1 MALTAGARLGPYEV
15 VSPVGAGGMGEV
27 YRARDTRLERTVAIK
42 VLSAALTASAEV
54 KMRFER
60 EARTISSL
68 NHPNICAL
76 YDVGSENGTDFLV
89 MEFIEGETLADVLK
103 RGPLDIGRALEIALQ
118 IADALEKAHRSGI
131 VHRDLKPGNIML
143 TKSGA
148 KLMDFG
154 LAKPVGAMATAASGV
169 TASPLFSAAVT
180 RSSPAS
186 PLTSVGSIVGTVQY
200 MSPEQVEGRESD
212 ARADIFAFGLVLYEM
227 VGGRRAF
234 DGKTQASVVASILA
248 LDPPPLS
255 SVRPTTPAP
264 LDKIVRICLAKDPD
278 ERFQTAHDLKLQL
291 EALAEMDLARA
302 QVTAAPKRERIAW
315 LLTGVFLLAAVSAG
329 AWAWKT
335 SNAPRPIVRGSLLP
349 PTGGVYSTFN
359 LAQVSPDGRY
369 VVYGASVNG
378 VAQLWLQALDS
389 EVPQPMSGTEGAAY
403 PFWSADSRSVGFFAG
418 NRLKRAEVGGG
429 PAQTICDVV
438 DGRGGSWS
446 ANGTIIF
453 GARLTPIMKVSAAG
467 GQAAA
472 VTELDRSKSQGTH
485 RWPYFLPDGKTFLFM
500 TGVTGNDN
508 PRNEIYIG
516 SLDSKESHK
525 LIAASSNVVYANG
538 YILYRRETSLMA
550 QPFDPKA
557 NTVTGDAVPIVEQI
571 RFDPGTSVGNFS
583 ASTNG
588 VLVFQHGLG
597 SSGAQQLNW
606 LDLTGKRL
614 GSALE
619 PNTAY
624 SFRLSP
630 DNKFAAVSVV
640 DSGGNVDI
648 WIYDLVRSV
657 KSRLTFDPGREY
669 EPAWSPDGKKVYY
682 SSEREQGRGQ
692 LWAKNADG
700 SGQEERLLQSQDY
713 DIPDHVTPDGK
724 ELVFTRRAVG
734 STNADIMRLPLT
746 GERKPH
752 VYLQTTFNEYS
763 GNVSPNQHWL
773 AYTSDESGR
782 FEIYVST
789 FPTAG
794 GKWQISSGGGREP
807 VWDYTGKRLFY
818 YSPDNDLMM
827 VEIAATASSIQPG
840 VPKKLL
846 ASSPAPG
853 RKTFDVGKNG
863 NILVNGFAGDK
874 TASQPLSFTVN
885 WPATV
890 RK

>member
-42 VLSAALTASAEV
+42 VLSAALSASVEV

-89 MEFIEGETLADVLK
+89 MEFIEGETLAEVLK
-103 RGPLDIGRALEIALQ
+103 RGPLAIDRALEIALQ

-154 LAKPVGAMATAASGV
+154 LAKPVGAMASAVSGV
-169 TASPLFSAAVT
+169 TPSPLFSAALT

-264 LDKIVRICLAKDPD
+264 LDKIVRICLAKDPE

-291 EALAEMDLARA
+291 EALAEMDLSRT
-302 QVTAAPKRERIAW
+302 QAATTPKRERIAW
-315 LLTGVFLLAAVSAG
+315 ALAGVFLLASVAAG
-329 AWAWKT
+329 VWAWRAA
-335 SNAPRPIVRGSLLP
+335 NAPRPVIRGSLLP
-349 PTGGVYSTFN
+349 PAGGTYSTFN
-359 LAQVSPDGRY
+359 LAQVSPNGQY

-378 VAQLWLQALDS
+378 VTQLWLQALDA
-389 EVPQPMSGTEGAAY
+389 EVPQPMSGTEGASY

-418 NRLKRAEVGGG
+418 NKLKRAEVGGG

-446 ANGTIIF
+446 SSGTIIF
-453 GARLTPIMKVSAAG
+453 GSRLTSIMKVSAAG
-467 GQAAA
+467 GQPVA
-472 VTELDRSKSQGTH
+472 VTELDRTKSQGTH
-485 RWPYFLPDGKTFLFM
+485 RWPHFLPDGKSFLFM
-500 TGVTGNDN
+500 TGITGNDN
-508 PRNEIYIG
+508 PRNELYVG
-516 SLDSKESHK
+516 SLDSKESRK
-525 LIAASSNVVYANG
+525 VVAASSNVAYAGG

-550 QPFDPKA
+550 QPFDLGSK
-557 NTVTGDAVPIVEQI
+557 TVSGDAVPILEQI
-571 RFDPGTSVGNFS
+571 RFDPGTSVANFS

-606 LDLTGKRL
+606 LDITGKRL
-614 GSALE
+614 SSALE

-630 DNKFAAVSVV
+630 DNRFAAVSVV
-640 DSGGNVDI
+640 DGGGNVDI
-648 WIYDLVRSV
+648 WIYDLTRSV
-657 KSRLTFDPGREY
+657 KSRLTFDPAREY
-669 EPAWSPDGKKVYY
+669 EPVWSADGKRVIY

-700 SGQEERLLQSQDY
+700 SGEEERILQSAEY
-713 DIPDHVTPDGK
+713 DLPDHVSPDGK
-724 ELVFTRRAVG
+724 YLVYSRRG
-734 STNADIMRLPLT
+734 TGTTSADILLLPLT
-746 GERKPH
+746 GERKPIPY
-752 VYLQTTFNEYS
+752 VQSTFNEYS
-763 GNVSPNQHWL
+763 GQVSPNQHWL

-782 FEIYVST
+782 SEIYVST
-789 FPTAG
+789 FPTSG
-794 GKWQISSGGGREP
+794 GKWQISNGGGREP
-807 VWDYTGKRLFY
+807 AWDSSGKRLFY

-827 VEIAATASSIQPG
+827 VEITATTSSIQPG
-840 VPKKLL
+840 VPKKIF
-846 ASSPAPG
+846 ASQPAPG
-853 RKTFDVGKNG
+853 RKTFDVGRNG